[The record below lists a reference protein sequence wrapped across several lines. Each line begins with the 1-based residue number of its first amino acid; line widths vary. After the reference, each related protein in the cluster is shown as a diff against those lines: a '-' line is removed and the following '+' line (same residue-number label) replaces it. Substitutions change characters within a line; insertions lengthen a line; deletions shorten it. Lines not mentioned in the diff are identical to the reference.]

1 MSSLLDFFGSDPA
14 RILWRIVR
22 GDSATI
28 KVDFLENDEVTEFDT
43 SGWEYASFA
52 YDPKSDTEF
61 ELEVSVVGSSVT
73 ILATPDITVEW
84 GNTYGA
90 TVAELLFDLQVTS
103 GDEVWTP
110 IVGTITVIGDVGG
123 SL

>member
-1 MSSLLDFFGSDPA
+1 MSSLLDFFGSNPA
-14 RILWRIVR
+14 KILWKIVR
-22 GDSATI
+22 GDSSSI
-28 KVDFLENDEVTEFDT
+28 KVDFLENDEVTGFDT

-52 YDPKSDTEF
+52 YDPKSDTQF
-61 ELEVSVVGSSVT
+61 ELELFANASSVT
-73 ILATPDITVEW
+73 IVAIPDITVEW

-90 TVAELLFDLQVTS
+90 TVAELLFDLQVTT